1 MMGDKEKKQGD
12 TAIWIH
18 TLALV
23 GKGLRLTSII
33 FEGSE
38 EITIVPSE

>member
-1 MMGDKEKKQGD
+1 MD
-12 TAIWIH
+12 TYAS
-18 TLALV
+18 LV
-23 GKGLRLTSII
+23 GKGLRLTGI